1 MSDSILSVT
10 DTTHVRN
17 FPFNINLYR
26 YITPPR
32 SHTQVITELI
42 FNGVFNDLDPAQ
54 TAALLSAL
62 IFTEKCDEG
71 TLNTLNMHIYR

>member
-1 MSDSILSVT
+1 MSLLSVT
-10 DTTHVRN
+10 DTTQFRF
-17 FPFNINLYR
+17 FPS
-26 YITPPR
+26 PPPLFR
-32 SHTQVITELI
+32 TQVITELI

-71 TLNTLNMHIYR
+71 ACNTFDTFLLRCKVRW